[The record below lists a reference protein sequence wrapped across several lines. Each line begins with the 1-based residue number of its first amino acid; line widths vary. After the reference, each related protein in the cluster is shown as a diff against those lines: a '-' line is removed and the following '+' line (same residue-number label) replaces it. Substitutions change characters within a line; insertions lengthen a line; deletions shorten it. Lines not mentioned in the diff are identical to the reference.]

1 MVKGNRIEFELDQPE
16 IILRGMVD
24 EASGTIFSGTLVVNL
39 SESIR
44 VKGLSMSL
52 TGCEH
57 LEWDYHS
64 DDLLATFHRETDG
77 RKVETWEAG
86 RHEFPF
92 SLVFPGTLPETI
104 SIPYANV
111 TYTLKATLR
120 RTGIMSNLSAK
131 REVLVKRD
139 LTMDGGFGT
148 GAIDVE
154 NRWRD
159 KLDFHIVADADTFVP
174 GDEMMAKFTFQ
185 PLVKNI
191 HLTKIGVL
199 LKEYV
204 RCHTPMGDAEKMV
217 SRAVAFSEVYV
228 APTTPRSESAVPLS
242 SGSEAVPPMT
252 HSNTSPCM
260 AGEIRPPMQAHTS
273 THSGPSSVF
282 GSLISHYHSTHSSNN
297 SSSVNLPSSSS
308 SRLQQSPRFGGISLL
323 PLDHGHPSLA
333 KYDKSAGASGSRTP
347 TCAPPGIDL
356 THAVEES
363 IRLKVPEAFKRLQ
376 YDHIS
381 SYIEVTHKLKFS
393 IHFKDPDNHPHTLWI
408 SVPVSIV
415 PVIAGST
422 THGALDERVAVGTAD
437 PNPPTYDELLSEVNS
452 AASSIAPLSRPPTAS
467 LRSTD
472 DSPVESV
479 PPSDTEGAAEQQP
492 VPSIDVVGAG
502 SRSSSD
508 SEPRIIVPPAYSCRR
523 QSRNHLMVDGDR
535 PQVHPVAL
543 QNFLRRSVVM
553 FPASTEATPVHSPS
567 GSPMASPLM
576 KATADNMLPSLATYT
591 MASPSGSLQDQSRL
605 ADDLSVL
612 NIRMPE
618 RTHPHTK

>member
-1 MVKGNRIEFELDQPE
+1 MIQ
-16 IILRGMVD
+16 
-24 EASGTIFSGTLVVNL
+24 
-39 SESIR
+39 R
-44 VKGLSMSL
+44 VLI
-52 TGCEH
+52 
-57 LEWDYHS
+57 DS
-64 DDLLATFHRETDG
+64 DDLLATFHRETVPIKHTWTFFSTSDG

-92 SLVFPGTLPETI
+92 SLAFPGTLPETI

-185 PLVKNI
+185 PLVKNM

-217 SRAVAFSEVYV
+217 SRAVAFSEVVPKYDALHEYDLEMAAIDDSRNQYV
-228 APTTPRSESAVPLS
+228 VPTTPRSESAVPLS

-282 GSLISHYHSTHSSNN
+282 GSLMSHYHSTHSSNN
-297 SSSVNLPSSSS
+297 SSSINLPSSSS

-323 PLDHGHPSLA
+323 PLDHGHPSLT
-333 KYDKSAGASGSRTP
+333 KYDRSAGASGSRTP

-422 THGALDERVAVGTAD
+422 THGVTAELPTYELAALDERVAVGTAD

-492 VPSIDVVGAG
+492 VPSIDVMGAG

-591 MASPSGSLQDQSRL
+591 MASPSGSLQEQSRL